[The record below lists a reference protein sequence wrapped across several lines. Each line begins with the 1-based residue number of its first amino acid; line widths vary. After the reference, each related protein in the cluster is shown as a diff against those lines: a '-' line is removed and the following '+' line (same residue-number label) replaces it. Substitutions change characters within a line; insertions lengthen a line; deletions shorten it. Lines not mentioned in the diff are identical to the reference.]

1 MFHQLTKSFLMKKTL
16 TLLLL
21 SVLMVCGTQELLS
34 QEDSFTPMWESF
46 YITPDN
52 TKLKVLGEAM
62 AKHNKKYHKEGP
74 HQARVYNVVT
84 GPNMG
89 KMVWQMGPLK
99 FAHLDSRPKA
109 GGHDEDW
116 RDNVM
121 PYVKK
126 LSHGEYWKQD
136 MELSNTGMLDGNVAN
151 TPILHIRFHEVAK
164 DHGYSVDHLL
174 KQISEAVKAMDGDNP
189 WGVYDN
195 QFRQGYRIGRHLAT
209 VGFLKNYAEYDEP
222 GTFKETFIK
231 VHGEDSWQPFIEGM
245 SDAMSN
251 SWDEIWEY
259 NAALSGN

>member
-1 MFHQLTKSFLMKKTL
+1 MKKSV

-21 SVLMVCGTQELLS
+21 SAIMMIGTSELRS
-34 QEDSFTPMWESF
+34 QEESFTPMWESF

-52 TKLKVLGEAM
+52 TQLKALGEAM
-62 AKHNKKYHKEGP
+62 AKHNKKYHNEGP
-74 HQARVYNVVT
+74 YQATVFNVVS

-89 KMVWQMGPLK
+89 KMIWQMGPLK

-121 PYVKK
+121 PHVKK

-136 MELSNTGMLDGNVAN
+136 VDLSNTSMLDGVGN
-151 TPILHIRFHEVAK
+151 TPILHVRFHEVAAE
-164 DHGYSVDHLL
+164 HGYNVDHLL
-174 KQISEAVKAMDGDNP
+174 KQVSETIKAMDGDNP

-195 QFRQGYRIGRHLAT
+195 QFRQGYTIGRHLAT

-222 GTFKETFIK
+222 NNFKSTFIK
-231 VHGEDSWQPFIEGM
+231 VHGEDAWQPFIEGM

-251 SWDEIWEY
+251 SWDEVWEY